1 MLGSVTWLAKYF
13 KREYTQMIQ
22 LSSDASDTDSDN
34 STNGREKSQDKS
46 SVIQLI
52 DELVYHMN
60 RTRDVFKL
68 MILSSFI
75 LAPLCLMLT
84 AVFTIHPFFL
94 HRILFRFPHLGIFL
108 LFFITVSVILAS
120 IWLYMG
126 LSERSFF
133 SDWNN
138 KYNRYKL
145 LKSRLDKEFGHK

>member
-1 MLGSVTWLAKYF
+1 M
-13 KREYTQMIQ
+13 
-22 LSSDASDTDSDN
+22 SSDASDTESN
-34 STNGREKSQDKS
+34 KSTNGTEKVQNKT

-52 DELVYHMN
+52 DELVSHMN
-60 RTRDVFKL
+60 RTRGVFKV

-84 AVFTIHPFFL
+84 AVFTLHPFFL

-108 LFFITVSVILAS
+108 LFFIGVSVILAS

-126 LSERSFF
+126 LSERRFF
-133 SDWNN
+133 SNWDS

-145 LKSRLDKEFGHK
+145 LKRRLDKEFGQESST

>member
-1 MLGSVTWLAKYF
+1 MLV
-13 KREYTQMIQ
+13 M
-22 LSSDASDTDSDN
+22 SSDASDTDSSN
-34 STNGREKSQDKS
+34 STDGTEKSHDKT

-52 DELVYHMN
+52 DELVSHMN
-60 RTRDVFKL
+60 RTRGVFKM

-84 AVFTIHPFFL
+84 AVFILHPFFL
-94 HRILFRFPHLGIFL
+94 HRIMFRFPHLGIFL
-108 LFFITVSVILAS
+108 LFFIAVSVILAS

-126 LSERSFF
+126 LSERNFF

>member
-1 MLGSVTWLAKYF
+1 MF
-13 KREYTQMIQ
+13 
-22 LSSDASDTDSDN
+22 SDASDTDSSN
-34 STNGREKSQDKS
+34 STDGTEKSHDKT

-52 DELVYHMN
+52 DELVSHMN
-60 RTRDVFKL
+60 KTRGVFKM

-84 AVFTIHPFFL
+84 AVFILHPFFL

-108 LFFITVSVILAS
+108 LFFIAVSVILAS

-133 SDWNN
+133 SNWDD
-138 KYNRYKL
+138 KYNKYKL
-145 LKSRLDKEFGHK
+145 LKSRLDKEFGQK

>member
-52 DELVYHMN
+52 DELVSHMN

-94 HRILFRFPHLGIFL
+94 HRILFKFPHLGIFL

-133 SDWNN
+133 SNWNN
-138 KYNRYKL
+138 KYNKYKL
-145 LKSRLDKEFGHK
+145 MKSRLDKEFRQK